1 MLDFLYAVLAVLFV
15 FGVAIN
21 IHEFGHYIVGKI
33 LGMRI
38 EAYSFF
44 GLGPRVWGFK
54 RGHTDYRISA
64 IPLGAYVK
72 FYGDEGTSALE
83 GGSSKP
89 MTEEELKVW
98 MEQRNIGSDED
109 GRSLAEKEAL
119 DQIVP
124 DSELFELRPR
134 WQKFLVM
141 VGGPFM
147 NIVLALAVPFGMAL
161 TYGVPS
167 NPPPIVGYVKAG
179 GAAEKAGIKVGDKI
193 VNFEGIEN
201 PTFERVNDEA
211 MLIPEKEVPIAVQR
225 SGERLT
231 LKITPTKITEQG
243 QSAGFLD
250 FDADKGVEAVVVGS
264 LNSEMPAATSGLEIG
279 DTITSVNGV
288 EIRNTQE
295 MKRMVGEIKDQPI
308 NLAIKRRNET
318 KNITTSAVKRENG
331 DWLIGIGFDP
341 NFSTNKEAVGIVGA
355 ASHALNT
362 NLKFLRMTGK
372 AFGQVS
378 TGERSARDTVS
389 GPIGIVKVIKDMA
402 FSAGF
407 PGLLF
412 LLGLISLNL
421 GIMNLLPIPMLDGGQ
436 IMMLGVEKVYSW
448 FGKTVSMVIRERVQ
462 LVGLAMILLLMVFTL
477 FNDVSKFFK

>member
-1 MLDFLYAVLAVLFV
+1 MLDFLIAVLAVIFV

-21 IHEFGHYIVGKI
+21 IHEFGHYIVAKV

-44 GLGPRVWGFK
+44 GLGPRIWGFK

-72 FYGDEGTSALE
+72 LYGDEGTSALE
-83 GGSSKP
+83 GGTSDGEVVPK
-89 MTEEELKVW
+89 EELY
-98 MEQRNIGSDED
+98 
-109 GRSLAEKEAL
+109 
-119 DQIVP
+119 
-124 DSELFELRPR
+124 ELRPR

-147 NIVLALAVPFGMAL
+147 NIVLALAVPFAMAM
-161 TYGVPS
+161 TYGIPS

-193 VNFEGIEN
+193 VSFEGKEN
-201 PTFERVNDEA
+201 PTYDRILDDA
-211 MLIPEKEVPIAVQR
+211 LLIPEKEVAIGVER
-225 SGERLT
+225 NGEKLS
-231 LKITPTKITEQG
+231 LNITPTKITEKG

-250 FDADKGVEAVVVGS
+250 FDADKGIESVVVGS
-264 LNSEMPAATSGLEIG
+264 IDSEMPAAKSGIQIG
-279 DTITSVNGV
+279 DTITSVNGKQL
-288 EIRNTQE
+288 RNTQE
-295 MKRMVGEIKDQPI
+295 MKQMVGEIKDQPI
-308 NLAIKRRNET
+308 VLKINRKNET
-318 KNITTSAVKRENG
+318 KEITTNAMLKEGG
-331 DWLIGIGFDP
+331 DWRIGIGFDP
-341 NFSTNKEAVGIVGA
+341 NFSTSKETVGIAGA
-355 ASHALNT
+355 ASHAVNT
-362 NLKFLRMTGK
+362 NIKFLRLTGK

-389 GPIGIVKVIKDMA
+389 GPIGIVKTISDMA

-448 FGKTVSMVIRERVQ
+448 FGKTISMVVRERVQ

-477 FNDVSKFFK
+477 FNDVSRFFK